1 MNAPETLFTK
11 QHLIDPEI
19 CIRCNT
25 CEETCPVDA
34 ITHDGS
40 NYVVDAA
47 KCNFCLDCVAPC
59 PTGAVDNWRVVRS
72 AYSLEAQ
79 FGWSELPVQE
89 EANGYGAEALPE
101 AFDTEAEEI
110 LARAHAG
117 TGGKSVAPPS
127 AAKPSVNL
135 YNRNRPAVATV
146 TGNFRLTAADA
157 DNDVRHIILNFGD
170 TPFPFLEGQSIGV
183 IPPGTDA
190 NGEPHRVRLYSVA
203 SPRHGEKPNTNS
215 LALTVKR
222 EPQGLCSNYL
232 CDLPKGAKVE
242 VTGPFGATFL
252 MPNDVSA
259 NIIMICTGTGS
270 APFRGF
276 TEWRRRMMPF
286 FAGRDQERR
295 LSGRDQQDIAPSIA
309 ANSPSRMVLFF
320 GARRPEELPY
330 FGPLQKVPE
339 TLLAK
344 HFAYSRLPGEP
355 KVYVQDVM
363 RREAGMLGELMKSP
377 DTHVFVCG
385 LKGME
390 EGVDAALDDISR
402 GVGIDWAGLRAGMR
416 AGGRYHV
423 ETY

>member
-1 MNAPETLFTK
+1 MQEPHVVLVELANVRDTVA
-11 QHLIDPEI
+11 
-19 CIRCNT
+19 
-25 CEETCPVDA
+25 
-34 ITHDGS
+34 TH
-40 NYVVDAA
+40 
-47 KCNFCLDCVAPC
+47 
-59 PTGAVDNWRVVRS
+59 T
-72 AYSLEAQ
+72 Q
-79 FGWSELPVQE
+79 
-89 EANGYGAEALPE
+89 
-101 AFDTEAEEI
+101 AFDAEAEEI
-110 LARAHAG
+110 IARAHAG
-117 TGGKSVAPPS
+117 TRGKSVAPPS

-135 YNRNRPAVATV
+135 YNRNRPAVATI
-146 TGNFRLTAADA
+146 TGNFRLTAAGA

-222 EPQGLCSNYL
+222 EPRGLCSNHL

-252 MPNDVSA
+252 MPNDFSA

-276 TEWRRRMMPF
+276 TEWRRRMMPV
-286 FAGRDQERR
+286 FAGRDQA
-295 LSGRDQQDIAPSIA
+295 SVA
-309 ANSPSRMVLFF
+309 ANVPGRLVLFF

-339 TLLAK
+339 TLLTK
-344 HFAYSRLPGEP
+344 YFAYSRLPGEP
-355 KVYVQDVM
+355 KVYVQDIM
-363 RREAGMLGELMKSP
+363 RREAGMLGDLMKSP
-377 DTHVFVCG
+377 STHVFVCG

-390 EGVDAALDDISR
+390 EGVDAAFDDICR
-402 GVGIDWAGLRAGMR
+402 GAGSDWAALRAEMR
-416 AGGRYHV
+416 TGGRYHV